1 MVDILFPLIGGLGMF
16 LLGMAL
22 LTDGLKAFAG
32 SALRSALGRL
42 TGSPLR
48 AFTAGATATALV
60 QSSSA
65 TTVAVIGFVSAG
77 LLTFPQ
83 ALAVVFGAS
92 LGTTGTS
99 WIVSGVGLKIS
110 VGLYALPIVGVGA
123 FMRLTARG
131 RWRELGTAVAGFGLI
146 FVGIDV
152 LQDGMG
158 QVAASWD
165 LRRLPSTG
173 IGGHLLGMLIGAVM
187 TVLMQSSSGAVATT
201 LTAYHSGAIGFE
213 QASSL
218 VIGAAVGTTV
228 TGMLAAIGAGVP
240 ARRTAAAHVL
250 FNLATG
256 LIAIILLPL
265 FLRWIDWS
273 QDRYGLEPGAMSLAA
288 FHTAFIALGVVL
300 FLPWVNRIAR
310 LIERLV
316 PDRGPELTRHLD
328 RTVLHVPDMALEA
341 SKRAL
346 SATAVGWFEWIR
358 AGLIAGHEPSRHPD
372 ETELRR
378 ALGDI
383 EQFLARVP
391 NINHNPRLLP
401 ERVAQVH
408 ALDHLTRLA
417 SRWRQWPGLRE
428 PLTDHEMAAA
438 VTKACGILRL
448 AADGLAKGAPEGWSE
463 QVAKESMEL
472 ADKRKAQRSGVLDQT
487 AEGRWQPGQA
497 LHYLDAMRWLDHVC
511 YHGWRASHYLA
522 AGPPEAINGTGDQT
536 EPDAADD
543 ADSPAPLPTEDTDT
557 HPDRPDNPDEKAGTA

>member
-1 MVDILFPLIGGLGMF
+1 MVSILFPLIGGLGMF

-32 SALRSALGRL
+32 SSLRKALGRL
-42 TGSPLR
+42 TGSPWR
-48 AFTAGATATALV
+48 AFTAGAAATALV

-77 LLTFPQ
+77 LITFPQ

-99 WIVSGVGLKIS
+99 WIVSGLGLKIS
-110 VGLYALPIVGVGA
+110 VGLYVLPLIGIGA
-123 FMRLTARG
+123 FMRLGARG
-131 RWRELGTAVAGFGLI
+131 RWRELGTALAGFGLI
-146 FVGIDV
+146 FVGIDA
-152 LQDGMG
+152 LQQGMG
-158 QVAASWD
+158 QVAESWD

-173 IGGHLLGMLIGAVM
+173 LLGHLLGMLIGAAM

-228 TGMLAAIGAGVP
+228 TGVLAAIGAGVP

-265 FLRWIDWS
+265 FLRWVEWS
-273 QDRYGLEPGAMSLAA
+273 QDRFGLEPGAMSLAA

-300 FLPWVNRIAR
+300 FLPWVRGIAR

-328 RTVLHVPDMALEA
+328 RTVLHVPSMALEA
-341 SKRAL
+341 SRRAL
-346 SATAVGWFEWIR
+346 SATAIGWFEWIR
-358 AGLIAGHEPSRHPD
+358 AGLVAGREPKRAPD
-372 ETELRR
+372 EAELSR
-378 ALGDI
+378 ALNDI
-383 EQFLARVP
+383 EQFLAQVP
-391 NINHNPRLLP
+391 NLNHDPNMVP

-428 PLTDHEMAAA
+428 TLTDDHMAPA
-438 VTKACGILRL
+438 VTSSCHILRL
-448 AADGLAKGAPEGWSE
+448 AAGGLAGGQEDDWTS
-463 QVAKESMEL
+463 QVGEASREL
-472 ADKRKAQRSGVLDQT
+472 AERRKNQRSGVLDET

-497 LHYLDAMRWLDHVC
+497 LRYLDAMRWLDHIC
-511 YHGWRASHYLA
+511 YHCWRASHYL
-522 AGPPEAINGTGDQT
+522 GT
-536 EPDAADD
+536 EPPADHNGRPAGDDSSPPADD
-543 ADSPAPLPTEDTDT
+543 DTDT
-557 HPDRPDNPDEKAGTA
+557 HPDSHDRPPSTS